1 MQRDS
6 GQARDPP
13 YLFSRVTSEAS
24 DTLSVQSRGPP
35 ARPQHPSLSLSSESE
50 SESVSNELLWGLTRS
65 LFRPSDD
72 AVTLPYNI
80 PGMHAYLFNCLIL
93 FVYCLFIC
101 LFTVFLLFV
110 CCLFIC
116 LFV

>member
-35 ARPQHPSLSLSSESE
+35 ARPQHPSLSSE

-80 PGMHAYLFNCLIL
+80 PGMH
-93 FVYCLFIC
+93 VYLFIC
-101 LFTVFLLFV
+101 LVLFV
-110 CCLFIC
+110 
-116 LFV
+116 